1 MKRQDS
7 MKMEKHNDRQQAWEI
22 RKAREA
28 GIRRSVES
36 VGSANGW
43 LKSGY
48 AGMNESIFFCPGIL
62 H

>member
-7 MKMEKHNDRQQAWEI
+7 MKMGKQNDGQQTWEV

-43 LKSGY
+43 LKSAYPGL
-48 AGMNESIFFCPGIL
+48 NESIFFCLSIL